1 LNKTALQKSFFTT
14 YLLLI
19 GICIGAEITVGALTA
34 SVIFFPNAYLGDGVL
49 SHFQS
54 GILMTQIFLRFNILL
69 MICTF
74 FMVAYEIYSYF
85 AKNQDFISVVLLFIV
100 LAGALTF
107 ALYFTPYIVEAQ
119 KLGAEATSTKEF
131 KDIHGFSELTIKVV
145 LIGQIALFFRRVW
158 REFRH
163 T

>member
-1 LNKTALQKSFFTT
+1 MKKTALQKSIFTT

-19 GICIGAEITVGALTA
+19 GICIGAEITVGALVA
-34 SVIFFPNAYLGDGVL
+34 SVIFFPGAYLGDGVL

-69 MICTF
+69 MVCTF
-74 FMVAYEIYSYF
+74 FIAAYEIYSYF
-85 AKNQDFISVVLLFIV
+85 IKNHDFVSAVILFVVLV
-100 LAGALTF
+100 GALAF

-131 KDIHGFSELTIKVV
+131 KNIHNLSELVIKVV
-145 LIGQIALFFRRVW
+145 LIGQISLFFRRVW
-158 REFRH
+158 IEFK
-163 T
+163 